1 MVQSQSKYVL
11 CFLDGIRI
19 ICSKSS
25 LIFLPAFPE
34 TKFLLKVVLYPGW
47 YQSCQIACILFSW
60 CTWHFTCVCCLCLL
74 AIYEHAPA
82 EGTEGHQSLVVSE
95 PPHCFPTWP
104 PISHLFGMQFF
115 SLNRIIP
122 TSSFLPCS
130 FSTHKYFSEISN
142 CVSLAM
148 FFR

>member
-1 MVQSQSKYVL
+1 MVQTQSKYVL
-11 CFLDGIRI
+11 CFLGGIRI
-19 ICSKSS
+19 LICSKSS

-47 YQSCQIACILFSW
+47 HQSCQIACILFSW

-104 PISHLFGMQFF
+104 PISHLE
-115 SLNRIIP
+115 
-122 TSSFLPCS
+122 CS
-130 FSTHKYFSEISN
+130 FFRSIGSFQHPLFFP
-142 CVSLAM
+142 VLSLHTSIFQKFPIA
-148 FFR
+148 FH